1 VPAHRWRPWAVPH
14 VLLGVQDIPCAGCR
28 SRVCPIGGQPCL
40 AAVDVDDVVAAVDTL
55 TGRRVEAA

>member
-1 VPAHRWRPWAVPH
+1 